1 MTPADAVHQITEA
14 MVLVMLLSMPPIV
27 VASVVGIAVSL
38 LQALTQVQEQ
48 TLSFAIKLIAV
59 AATIAAMAGFLGN
72 EMLTYTLK
80 LFNDFPKYTRSA
92 KASASPG
99 APVTPPLSPAE
110 RR

>member
-48 TLSFAIKLIAV
+48 TLSFAIKLVAV
-59 AATIAAMAGFLGN
+59 AVTIAAMAGFLGN
-72 EMLTYTLK
+72 EMFTYTLK
-80 LFNDFPKYTRSA
+80 LFDNFPKYTHVA
-92 KASASPG
+92 KEP
-99 APVTPPLSPAE
+99 